1 MRHRCWISA
10 LLAVAALGL
19 ALPSQAGVKDLLHR
33 KKQVNKD
40 LALSCIQQKVWLAY
54 FKDDK
59 DNISPIRDTMN
70 TKDDSDWL
78 GLRFTDYDGP
88 RIRLGVLKVINKA
101 AETEENGGTGRIA
114 VNVAGIQE
122 MLTVSLF
129 NTKRFDV
136 VEEKRAAEVK
146 KEQTRTDVMA
156 PSPNTIMHEGKLLD
170 AQYLVY
176 GTVNEWTPNRGK
188 KSMATT
194 TGGSALGGLKKHLA
208 DLTGVG
214 GVGGTKQE
222 AEVAITFVLTDVANG
237 QNLFTTTERARMGE
251 WSLKIVGAETGG
263 TEQKTPVSY
272 AVRAC
277 ANKAALKIA
286 TFLRD
291 RKWIGSVVDV
301 KKPTKSA
308 KSAKSSKSTKSA
320 IYINA
325 GSQQGMAPDTLLLV
339 LRVEGIVKDTEGR
352 MILGEDL
359 KAIGTL
365 KVDTVQ
371 PGFSIAYVEN
381 TSKEIKKGDRV
392 ELATKPVLPPP
403 PQGCKEMDQTLAP

>member
-1 MRHRCWISA
+1 MRYRWWIAA
-10 LLAVAALGL
+10 LTTMAVLGL
-19 ALPSQAGVKDLLHR
+19 ALPSQAGVKNLFHPK
-33 KKQVNKD
+33 KKQENKEVM
-40 LALSCIQQKVWLAY
+40 LSCIQQKAWLAY
-54 FKDDK
+54 FKNANDV
-59 DNISPIRDTMN
+59 ISPTRDTMN
-70 TKDDSDWL
+70 TDHDDDWL

-88 RIRLGVLKVINKA
+88 RIRLGVLKVINKS
-101 AETEENGGTGRIA
+101 AETEENGDSGRIA

-136 VEEKRAAEVK
+136 VEEKRAAEIK
-146 KEQTRTDVMA
+146 KEQTRKDVMA

-194 TGGSALGGLKKHLA
+194 TGGGGALGGLKKHLA

-251 WSLKIVGAETGG
+251 WSLKVVGAETGG
-263 TEQKTPVSY
+263 TEEKTPVSY

-286 TFLRD
+286 AFLRD

-301 KKPTKSA
+301 K
-308 KSAKSSKSTKSA
+308 KSA

-325 GSQQGMAPDTLLLV
+325 GSQQGMAPDTLLSV
-339 LRVEGIVKDTEGR
+339 FTVKGIVRDTEGR

-359 KAIGTL
+359 KGIGTI

-371 PGFSIAYVEN
+371 PGFSIGHIEIGC
-381 TSKEIKKGDRV
+381 KGIKKGDRV

-403 PQGCKEMDQTLAP
+403 PQGCREMDQSLAP